1 MKAIN
6 NWDNIK
12 AASNN
17 ERPVSGG
24 YVCIIRKVTDDPK
37 NQCLV
42 IEYDIAEGPF
52 KNYAADTA
60 ERAGFWPLDFMK
72 SYKEKALGFF
82 KAMIEA
88 VEQTNNG
95 FRWTWDEQKLVGKGI
110 GMVLREEEYEN
121 RKGEVKIRIK
131 PYAFCT
137 AMDIRTGNFTVPE
150 IKTLDHVT
158 ATPTFTDEEDTGVLP
173 F

>member
-1 MKAIN
+1 MSA
-6 NWDNIK
+6 
-12 AASNN
+12 
-17 ERPVSGG
+17 
-24 YVCIIRKVTDDPK
+24 
-37 NQCLV
+37 
-42 IEYDIAEGPF
+42 
-52 KNYAADTA
+52 KNYETMVVFSVANGEEAVQA
-60 ERAGFWPLDFMK
+60 LI
-72 SYKEKALGFF
+72 EKF

-121 RKGEVKIRIK
+121 RKGEVKTRIK

-158 ATPTFTDEEDTGVLP
+158 ATPTFTEEEDTGVLP